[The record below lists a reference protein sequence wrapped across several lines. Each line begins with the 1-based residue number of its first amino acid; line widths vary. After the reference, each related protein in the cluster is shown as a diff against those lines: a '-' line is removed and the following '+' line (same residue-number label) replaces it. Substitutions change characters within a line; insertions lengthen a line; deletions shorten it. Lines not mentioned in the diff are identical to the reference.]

1 MMCLIKVLMKKNII
15 ILLFILIIGVFS
27 LEIFADQQIKKLIT
41 RNGFT
46 EDLIIFYDR
55 YYKVLHHLGR
65 LNEVDSNKPSSLIFD
80 EIGNGKSHILV
91 QGDSW
96 AEQFRSRK
104 SQKYLQK
111 YLNQK
116 KQYKFVLAGTGSYSP
131 SVMTSQLNLL
141 RKDFNFDPD
150 FLIAIIDQTDIGDEL
165 CRYKNLR
172 KRVQGKIIVEPEP
185 IESFEYNASSQ
196 IIDNFKMFFSNHFAL
211 FKIAYYLKNKIVY
224 RVNKNNYRIRCGRNQ
239 ILAPLEN
246 GIKNHDKLYVIEVLN
261 DYFDEAFSSSNLKE
275 LIIVTH
281 PHKRHLS
288 NNFVLD
294 IGTLIQEAKEKSIYR
309 KKIKSISFLEILK
322 NFSDNE
328 INEIFIE
335 GDPYSHL
342 NDDYFLNNF
351 LPNILAE
358 ID

>member
-1 MMCLIKVLMKKNII
+1 MKKNII
-15 ILLFILIIGVFS
+15 LLLFIFITGVFF
-27 LEIFADQQIKKLIT
+27 LEIFADKQIQRLIK

-46 EDLIIFYDR
+46 KDLILFYDR

-65 LNEVDSNKPSSLIFD
+65 LNEVDANNPSSLIFD
-80 EIGNGKSHILV
+80 EIGTGKSHVLV

-96 AEQFRSRK
+96 AEQFRSKK
-104 SQKYLQK
+104 SQKYLQE
-111 YLNQK
+111 YLNQQ

-141 RKDFNFDPD
+141 RNDFNFNPD
-150 FLIAIIDQTDIGDEL
+150 FLIAVIDQTDIGDEL

-185 IESFEYNASSQ
+185 VESFEYNASFQ
-196 IIDNFKMFFSNHFAL
+196 IIDNFKMFFSDHFAL
-211 FKIAYYLKNKIVY
+211 FKIAYFLKNKIIY
-224 RVNKNNYRIRCGRNQ
+224 KINKNNYKLRCGRNQ

-246 GIKNHDKLYVIEVLN
+246 GIKKHEKLYILEVLN
-261 DYFDEAFSSSNLKE
+261 DYIDEAFSSSNLKE

-288 NNFVLD
+288 NDFILD
-294 IGTLIQEAKEKSIYR
+294 VGTLIQEAKEKSIYR
-309 KKIKSISFLEILK
+309 KKIKLVSFSEILK
-322 NFSDNE
+322 NYSD
-328 INEIFIE
+328 NEIFIE
-335 GDPYSHL
+335 SDPYSHL
-342 NDDYFLNNF
+342 NDDYFLNTF
-351 LPNILAE
+351 LPHILTE

>member
-1 MMCLIKVLMKKNII
+1 MKKNII
-15 ILLFILIIGVFS
+15 LLLLTLIIGVFC
-27 LEIFADQQIKKLIT
+27 LEIFADKQIKRLII
-41 RNGFT
+41 RNGYT
-46 EDLIIFYDR
+46 KDLIIFYDR

-65 LNEVDSNKPSSLIFD
+65 LNEVDANNPSSLIFD

-96 AEQFRSRK
+96 AEQFRSKK
-104 SQKYLQK
+104 SQKYLQE
-111 YLNQK
+111 YLNNK

-131 SVMTSQLNLL
+131 SIMTSQLHLL
-141 RKDFNFDPD
+141 RNDFNFDPD

-172 KRVQGKIIVEPEP
+172 KRIKGKIIVEPEP
-185 IESFEYNASSQ
+185 VESLEYNASFQ
-196 IIDNFKMFFSNHFAL
+196 IIDNFKMFFSDHFAL
-211 FKIAYYLKNKIVY
+211 FKIAYYLKNQIIYKI
-224 RVNKNNYRIRCGRNQ
+224 NKNNYRIRCERNQ

-246 GIKNHDKLYVIEVLN
+246 GIKNHEKLYIIEVLN

-288 NNFVLD
+288 NDFIFDV
-294 IGTLIQEAKEKSIYR
+294 GTLIQEAKENSIHR
-309 KKIKSISFLEILK
+309 KKIKSITFSESLK
-322 NFSDNE
+322 NYSDKL

-335 GDPYSHL
+335 NDAYSHL
-342 NDDYFLNNF
+342 NDDYFLNTF
-351 LPNILAE
+351 LPHILAE

>member
-1 MMCLIKVLMKKNII
+1 MKKNII
-15 ILLFILIIGVFS
+15 LLLFILIIGVFF
-27 LEIFADQQIKKLIT
+27 LEIFADKQIKRLIK

-46 EDLIIFYDR
+46 KDLIIFYDR

-65 LNEVDSNKPSSLIFD
+65 LNEVDANNPSSLIFD
-80 EIGNGKSHILV
+80 EIGNGESHILV

-96 AEQFRSRK
+96 AEQFRSKK
-104 SQKYLQK
+104 SQKYLQE
-111 YLNQK
+111 YLNQQ

-141 RKDFNFDPD
+141 RNDFNFNPD

-172 KRVQGKIIVEPEP
+172 KRIQGKIIVEPEP
-185 IESFEYNASSQ
+185 VESFEYNASFQ

-211 FKIAYYLKNKIVY
+211 FKIAYYLKNQIIYKI
-224 RVNKNNYRIRCGRNQ
+224 NKNNYKIRCGRNQ

-246 GIKNHDKLYVIEVLN
+246 GIKNHEKLYIIEVLN

-288 NNFVLD
+288 NDFIFDV
-294 IGTLIQEAKEKSIYR
+294 GTLIQEAKEKSIYR
-309 KKIKSISFLEILK
+309 KKIKSISFSESLK
-322 NFSDNE
+322 NYSDNQ

-335 GDPYSHL
+335 NDPYSHL
-342 NDDYFLNNF
+342 NDDYFLNTF
-351 LPNILAE
+351 LPHILAE

>member
-1 MMCLIKVLMKKNII
+1 MKKNII

-55 YYKVLHHLGR
+55 YYKELHHLGR

-141 RKDFNFDPD
+141 RKDFNFNPD

-224 RVNKNNYRIRCGRNQ
+224 RVNKNNYRLRCGRNQ

-288 NNFVLD
+288 NDFVLD